1 MTEIQNHIPKTPKNL
16 PELTTKQIE
25 NIRNDTQRLV
35 NLESELRTK
44 YLDSYHN
51 INDKYPKFFNVVN
64 NLVAIWEQLWKNNKN
79 LSDENSRE
87 LIENYNLYASE
98 FNNIIN
104 KNKLEDNK
112 TKENTFNSLN
122 TFANWEW
129 NFEWINEELFSKED
143 KEELKKFTQD
153 LWEEFFPDSNIDNF
167 VKSITWQEKL
177 EDYQKILLSPANWV
191 ENAVTWIA
199 SLFDKKTYIDLENSI
214 STLNNLNSE
223 DWDDL
228 LRSLEFT
235 YEQLSITDKIAPMI
249 SLIFS
254 IAFLFWW
261 IWKIW
266 ELAEK
271 LNLSKKL
278 ANTIKYTHL
287 AWSSTVMGNQSGKI
301 ALLWTMW
308 WITLQIIKK

>member
-25 NIRNDTQRLV
+25 DIRNDTQRLV